1 MRWGV
6 YGRNGF
12 EGVEAF
18 RLGAL
23 AAGQC
28 AQSRSVSDYTSGQ
41 TEDFDAVAVFG
52 LQGRGPA
59 VLSDY
64 QATGVP
70 VVVIDYGYIRR
81 ANHAFEWRTG
91 HWQVSLGGLNR
102 LPPAD
107 LCDES
112 RLDAL
117 GVEIAQQGGD
127 PAGYTLLTVQTT
139 GDASHGMD
147 ERQLSKWCAD
157 MAGIWPNLVIRP
169 HPLQEHLTYG
179 LPVCEWQTLDE
190 ALAGASLVV
199 TGNSN
204 SGHDALLA
212 GVPAVAMLP
221 GAAWAD
227 LSGPN
232 LPSMARRR
240 QHFARCAWGQWTWQE
255 FREGKPQRF
264 LIDQWMPA
272 TRCSPA

>member
-28 AQSRSVSDYTSGQ
+28 AQARSVSDYTSGQ

-91 HWQVSLGGLNR
+91 H
-102 LPPAD
+102 
-107 LCDES
+107 
-112 RLDAL
+112 
-117 GVEIAQQGGD
+117 
-127 PAGYTLLTVQTT
+127 
-139 GDASHGMD
+139 
-147 ERQLSKWCAD
+147 
-157 MAGIWPNLVIRP
+157 
-169 HPLQEHLTYG
+169 
-179 LPVCEWQTLDE
+179 
-190 ALAGASLVV
+190 
-199 TGNSN
+199 
-204 SGHDALLA
+204 
-212 GVPAVAMLP
+212 
-221 GAAWAD
+221 
-227 LSGPN
+227 
-232 LPSMARRR
+232 
-240 QHFARCAWGQWTWQE
+240 
-255 FREGKPQRF
+255 
-264 LIDQWMPA
+264 
-272 TRCSPA
+272 